1 LSPKTTPAEHPSPLQ
16 RAKQSQDPG
25 FETGRTCEA
34 APDSDPVEA
43 SLTETTGPSE
53 RAFPSG
59 RRGLPLP
66 VLPTRDARFHQVLEQ
81 MGAWIAEADDTGRAI
96 YTSAS
101 VQGVTGFTAQQVIES
116 HVIRIHDDDLD
127 GMHDFVRAVHET
139 GLAEPYVFRMRHQ
152 RGHEL
157 WIEVTALGW
166 YPSPDGGFHS
176 VSYNR
181 DVTQRVQ
188 MNQALRESEE
198 RYRIIALMSSDL
210 IIEVAG
216 DGRLTYVSPG
226 ASSMLG
232 FSIEEFSE
240 MAPFENV
247 HPDDVTQIR
256 ATLAEALESD
266 APVHFAPFRCQHKNG
281 EYLWFESTGMQ
292 VRHADGDL
300 RYLGVTRNINDRM
313 REDER
318 LREFAERMQRAQKLE
333 GLGVMAGGIA
343 HDFNNLLTPIL
354 GAASIALSEL
364 DADSPVR
371 IQLLKIQRATER
383 AAALTNQMLSY
394 AGQSPLLIEPLDLS
408 KLVAEM
414 GQLLESTLPA
424 KTALHLNL
432 SHGLPPIEAD
442 SAQLTQVV
450 INLITNAAEAINAG
464 GGQITV
470 RTGEIEVDEISPSAI
485 FADELKRGR
494 HAYFEVADTGCGMD
508 GETVARIFDPFFTTK
523 FTGRGLGLAAVAG
536 IVRGHRGAVEI
547 DSEIGRGTVIRV
559 LFPAALRPL
568 AQPMRNPDP
577 IDRWRGHGTALV
589 VDDDEGVRD
598 LIEEVLT
605 RSGIDVLTASD
616 GLEAIELFRRNADE
630 ISVVVLDRTMPTA
643 SGLEIIDALRATHPE
658 VRVVMISG
666 YSQERATEGLVG
678 RQLAG
683 FLKKPF
689 TPQELVDCIRDAL
702 DA

>member
-1 LSPKTTPAEHPSPLQ
+1 
-16 RAKQSQDPG
+16 
-25 FETGRTCEA
+25 
-34 APDSDPVEA
+34 
-43 SLTETTGPSE
+43 
-53 RAFPSG
+53 
-59 RRGLPLP
+59 
-66 VLPTRDARFHQVLEQ
+66 

-547 DSEIGRGTVIRV
+547 DSEIGRGTRFRV
-559 LFPAALRPL
+559 LFPAAARVAVTAGPWVT
-568 AQPMRNPDP
+568 P
-577 IDRWRGHGTALV
+577 IEDWRGSGTVLV
-589 VDDDEGVRD
+589 VDDDEGVRELLD
-598 LIEEVLT
+598 ATLCRAGLTVL
-605 RSGIDVLTASD
+605 LACD
-616 GLEAIELFRRNADE
+616 GREGVDLFRRHADE
-630 ISVVVLDRTMPTA
+630 ICAVVLDRTMPDVGGEDA
-643 SGLEIIDALRATHPE
+643 FDEIRRIRPDARIML
-658 VRVVMISG
+658 ISG
-666 YSQERATEGLVG
+666 YSEERAAWHFIDKGLD
-678 RQLAG
+678 A
-683 FLKKPF
+683 FIHKPF
-689 TPQELVDCIRDAL
+689 ETSAL
-702 DA
+702 LEKLRRMIGGNLRSGA